1 VGGVATT
8 VPGRRERPLAHVP
21 HRIGP
26 NFGPKRSATGWNKP
40 PREGISSTGKPLKK
54 GTSWHGKRR
63 NSTRGGEFQDRYR
76 NLRGHPARIDRAAG
90 RSGAITFDPG
100 GPGGGSGSEVSRL
113 SAPFEH
119 VQGGPT
125 PARAQPPDLSS
136 LLWQR
141 LDKARLQEA
150 AAVVAYPPR
159 LGDPVVVECFDEVG
173 VATHVILEGPG
184 GRYPER
190 FLHDVEAE

>member
-1 VGGVATT
+1 MASSSKV
-8 VPGRRERPLAHVP
+8 L
-21 HRIGP
+21 
-26 NFGPKRSATGWNKP
+26 KRH
-40 PREGISSTGKPLKK
+40 
-54 GTSWHGKRR
+54 TSWHVRR
-63 NSTRGGEFQDRYR
+63 LDSTAAVEFQDRCR

-159 LGDPVVVECFDEVG
+159 LGDPVVVESLDKVG